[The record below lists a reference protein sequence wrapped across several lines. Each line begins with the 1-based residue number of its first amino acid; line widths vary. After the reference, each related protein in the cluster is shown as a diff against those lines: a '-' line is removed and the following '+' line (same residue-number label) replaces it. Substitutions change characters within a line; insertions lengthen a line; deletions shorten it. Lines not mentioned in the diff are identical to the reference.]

1 MKHHPI
7 IHVIDLKFN
16 KLTPNFRRF
25 DAVTGSIEERVFL
38 LDNTLWL
45 VNKIDSLW
53 CLQLGDTPEFN
64 FKEQRISFKDLKEV
78 KGQLETKVDKLRLFK
93 MV

>member
-1 MKHHPI
+1 
-7 IHVIDLKFN
+7 VIDLKFN

-53 CLQLGDTPEFN
+53 WLQLGDTPEFN